1 MKQFFST
8 LFDTV
13 AQRLQANDSKRD
25 DDPFRL
31 ARVRR
36 AMIELVGDDSNWEAE
51 QLRHRMLVAESARA
65 LWFMRPDLLHW
76 LCRAQD
82 ERSAMAQVMALDQF
96 NPQIA
101 ARILGAFRSFKGLEP
116 KRRSLARKAL
126 QRVAKANKTSR
137 DVYEIVSKMLDA

>member
-1 MKQFFST
+1 MKHFFST

-13 AQRLQANDSKRD
+13 AQRLHGNDSRRD

-36 AMIELVGDDSNWEAE
+36 AMLELVGEDSNWEAE

-76 LCRAQD
+76 LCRSQE
-82 ERSAMAQVMALDQF
+82 ERTAMAQVMALQPLF
-96 NPQIA
+96 EGLVETSL
-101 ARILGAFRSFKGLEP
+101 LGNGQRRQRSERTFGG
-116 KRRSLARKAL
+116 
-126 QRVAKANKTSR
+126 
-137 DVYEIVSKMLDA
+137 

>member
-1 MKQFFST
+1 MKHFFST

-13 AQRLQANDSKRD
+13 AQRLHGNDSRRD
-25 DDPFRL
+25 DDPYRL

-36 AMIELVGDDSNWEAE
+36 AMLELVGDDSNWEAE

-82 ERSAMAQVMALDQF
+82 ERAAMAKVMALQPLF
-96 NPQIA
+96 EGLVETSL
-101 ARILGAFRSFKGLEP
+101 LGSGQRRQRSG
-116 KRRSLARKAL
+116 RS
-126 QRVAKANKTSR
+126 VGG
-137 DVYEIVSKMLDA
+137 

>member
-31 ARVRR
+31 SRVRR
-36 AMIELVGDDSNWEAE
+36 AMLDLIGNDTNWEAE
-51 QLRHRMLVAESARA
+51 QLRHRVLVAESARA

-76 LCRAQD
+76 LCHAQD
-82 ERSAMAQVMALDQF
+82 ERTAMAQVMALQPLF
-96 NPQIA
+96 EGLIETSL
-101 ARILGAFRSFKGLEP
+101 LGPGQRRERRERSHG
-116 KRRSLARKAL
+116 A
-126 QRVAKANKTSR
+126 
-137 DVYEIVSKMLDA
+137 

>member
-82 ERSAMAQVMALDQF
+82 ERTAMAQVMALQPLF
-96 NPQIA
+96 EGLIETSL
-101 ARILGAFRSFKGLEP
+101 LGPSSSRRDRRDRSYG
-116 KRRSLARKAL
+116 A
-126 QRVAKANKTSR
+126 
-137 DVYEIVSKMLDA
+137 